1 LEPKKN
7 KQNIKQ
13 ITAIS
18 TNYIE
23 EKKAKHNEKK
33 NMEDANIVLFQKQ
46 GKLCKAK
53 FLINRK
59 LAY

>member
-33 NMEDANIVLFQKQ
+33 KYGRRKYCTFSKAREIV
-46 GKLCKAK
+46 
-53 FLINRK
+53 
-59 LAY
+59 

>member
-1 LEPKKN
+1 MKKN
-7 KQNIKQ
+7 
-13 ITAIS
+13 
-18 TNYIE
+18 
-23 EKKAKHNEKK
+23 